1 LQLLCSIL
9 FSGADWVAVI
19 AEALMHAMVSQP
31 VAQPVWCL
39 LLLVLQVAKQ
49 QGEYLAEV
57 LKRGSFDQQAGV
69 LQPSEK
75 QEPFK

>member
-1 LQLLCSIL
+1 LL
-9 FSGADWVAVI
+9 
-19 AEALMHAMVSQP
+19 SQT
-31 VAQPVWCL
+31 L
-39 LLLVLQVAKQ
+39 LLLLLAQVAKQ

-57 LKRGSFDQQAGV
+57 LRRGSFDQQAGV